1 MHDVI
6 IIGSGPAGLTAA
18 IYACRAR
25 LDTLVIGGMA
35 WGGQLMLTGM
45 VENFPAFP
53 EGLVGSELMNRMRQ
67 QAEKFGV
74 KMLLEDVTSVDF
86 SSRPFKVNVGDKL
99 FEARSVIVAT
109 GASAK
114 LLGSPAEKKL
124 AGRGVSYCATCDAA
138 FFRDRKV
145 MVVGGGD
152 TALEDALT
160 LASYAREVAIVHRR
174 NQLRACPMLQEKVFA
189 NTKIRVVWNSVVEEI
204 LGEGKVEAVK
214 LKNVNTGEASTMTVD
229 GVFIAIGHKP
239 NTDVFKGQIDL
250 DTNGYIIVRDE
261 TRTSVKGVFAA
272 GDNHDAKYKQAI
284 TAAGAGCKAALD
296 AQRYL
301 LEHSV

>member
-1 MHDVI
+1 
-6 IIGSGPAGLTAA
+6 
-18 IYACRAR
+18 
-25 LDTLVIGGMA
+25 
-35 WGGQLMLTGM
+35 
-45 VENFPAFP
+45 
-53 EGLVGSELMNRMRQ
+53 MNRMRQ
-67 QAEKFGV
+67 QAERFGA
-74 KMLLEDVTSVDF
+74 KIILEDVASVDF
-86 SSRPFKVNVGDKL
+86 SSLPFKVNVGDKL
-99 FEARSVIVAT
+99 YEAKSVIVAT

-114 LLGSPAEKKL
+114 LLGLPAERRL

-145 MVVGGGD
+145 VVVGGGD
-152 TALEDALT
+152 TALEDALA

-174 NQLRACPMLQEKVFA
+174 DQLRACPMLQEKVFA

-214 LKNVNTGEASTMTVD
+214 LKNVNTGEASSMTVD

-239 NTDVFKGQIDL
+239 NTDIFKGQIDL
-250 DTNGYIIVRDE
+250 DTNSYIIVRDE

-272 GDNHDAKYKQAI
+272 GDNHDTKYKQAI

-301 LEHSV
+301 QEHSV